1 MHTNKKSNA
10 NIPSRIIGSLLC
22 LLITLFGAALTGFIG
37 HILIA
42 FEYISEIFGR
52 YILFGGIYV
61 ILTCGVFTVLIGLL
75 GFFSFIHP
83 NRCTSITTCVG
94 LVILIITTTCTSVI
108 VYMYPKT
115 MTNLIYYRMI
125 KTFPNYGQNMQITN
139 AWDIMQSNLRCCAI
153 HNRGWSDYNQT
164 VWYKLTNADIH
175 LHDELI
181 PRTNLYYHFVPVS
194 CCLTKIDGLTG
205 FPLQIYRNKKRCQNW
220 QYGPP
225 TFQDGPHND
234 ALYYRGCYN
243 LLVDYIN
250 AYAEYI
256 LGMGLTAVILLVTV
270 FLLLLRAELRNN
282 PTDLQIYDTNL
293 LKNYQNNHY
302 YVNNK

>member
-1 MHTNKKSNA
+1 MHTNKKTNA

-139 AWDIMQSNLRCCAI
+139 AWDIMQN
-153 HNRGWSDYNQT
+153 YNQT

-175 LHDELI
+175 LHEEFI

-225 TFQDGPHND
+225 TLQDGPHND

-256 LGMGLTAVILLVTV
+256 LGMGLTAVILLITV

-282 PTDLQIYDTNL
+282 PTDLRIYDTNL
-293 LKNYQNNHY
+293 LKNNQNNY
-302 YVNNK
+302 YVDNK

>member
-1 MHTNKKSNA
+1 MHTNKKTNA

-139 AWDIMQSNLRCCAI
+139 AWDIMQN
-153 HNRGWSDYNQT
+153 YNQT

-175 LHDELI
+175 LHEEFI

-225 TFQDGPHND
+225 TLQDGPHND

-250 AYAEYI
+250 AYAEYM
-256 LGMGLTAVILLVTV
+256 LGMGLTAVILLITV

-282 PTDLQIYDTNL
+282 PTDLRIYDTNL
-293 LKNYQNNHY
+293 LKNNQNNY
-302 YVNNK
+302 YVDNK